1 MEGRGTVASLSRECG
16 HFVYEPICG
25 FIYVYHIIISI
36 VHLYLVREF
45 LWILSML
52 NCKKKC

>member
-1 MEGRGTVASLSRECG
+1 MEGRGTVASLCRECG
-16 HFVYEPICG
+16 HFVCEPICG
-25 FIYVYHIIISI
+25 VYHIIISI